1 MAAKFESSG
10 LAGFAA
16 ANNNNAVVLTLPA
29 TRPVGSVLLIF
40 AFAKLITATV
50 TTAPAGYT
58 LLGTWTSGTAGGGRC
73 WLYAKE
79 VVGGETAPSIAITG
93 ATGTTGE
100 EWGAGMSCYSD
111 VDLAGGIANILDGT
125 ATVTDA
131 AGTTTCTYAANTIAQ
146 ADSMLVRFLARWE
159 DANITFTGSAGYTQR
174 HGVSTTNRTGA
185 NFQAQDKL
193 ATASGVQ
200 ASSTVTPSASTNIRY
215 LAISL
220 ALKSKPPDKF
230 GTLTDD
236 FATTV
241 DKSVKWKSATAQVV
255 WEAGQAKL
263 PSTASVSVNLRTDV
277 NTGPFYDLIGSSIA
291 AKVTLPPNATNRFCR
306 FQIIASP
313 PVFNN
318 QLQIYRDPAAN
329 QLFAIRTLDGINS
342 SGSGTVTYD
351 PVAHAWWRIRES
363 GGTVYC
369 EAGPDGVNY
378 PTLLGSWATSTCK
391 GLGSGWVEFLIS
403 GGTTDGAS
411 MFVDNVNYLPPSPLY
426 ETLLDD
432 FTRADN
438 PVYTNAENLWAQNRL
453 DWSTLTLARVIGNRL
468 GNPGATYEQALSIPT
483 LGPGDF
489 DFLVDCAVTGAS
501 PSEIAIWFCLANTGT
516 ASATMRGFCFIGS
529 AATAYW
535 AVRRYANGANQG
547 TIVGPAAISPIV
559 AGDTWWC
566 AKRGNHYTIYR
577 KAGSGDYSKVIEF
590 DDIWGYTDGPIAIE
604 MSDATIRWDNVRGGP
619 WTGLGPSTKYG
630 VVAQAITFGK
640 AVVAQPQTR
649 YGVVALPVTFIKA
662 VSGVRKAF
670 GVVALPMTFSKA
682 VVGQRKTFGVVA
694 LPVTFTKA
702 VSGVRKTFGVSAMPI
717 TFGKDVKAVLKKFG
731 VVAAPFT
738 FSSTTQ
744 GKLTALGKV
753 VMTITFG
760 KDVLWGTPTTKVL
773 NKLNTFNM
781 GVTPV
786 KRIYAGIKQVWP

>member
-100 EWGAGMSCYSD
+100 EWGAGMACYSD

-125 ATVTDA
+125 AAVTDA
-131 AGTTTCTYAANTIAQ
+131 SGTTTCTYAANTITQ

-159 DANITFTGSAGYTQR
+159 DLNVTFTASATWNQR

-185 NFQAQDKL
+185 NFQTQDKV
-193 ATASGVQ
+193 ASASGSQ
-200 ASSTVTPSASTNIRY
+200 ASTTVTPSSSVNTRY
-215 LAISL
+215 LAVSF
-220 ALKSKPPDKF
+220 ALKSAP
-230 GTLTDD
+230 
-236 FATTV
+236 
-241 DKSVKWKSATAQVV
+241 
-255 WEAGQAKL
+255 
-263 PSTASVSVNLRTDV
+263 
-277 NTGPFYDLIGSSIA
+277 
-291 AKVTLPPNATNRFCR
+291 
-306 FQIIASP
+306 P
-313 PVFNN
+313 PVP
-318 QLQIYRDPAAN
+318 LVED
-329 QLFAIRTLDGINS
+329 LLDNFDRADG
-342 SGSGTVTYD
+342 
-351 PVAHAWWRIRES
+351 PV
-363 GGTVYC
+363 Y
-369 EAGPDGVNY
+369 AG
-378 PTLLGSWATSTCK
+378 A
-391 GLGSGWVEFLIS
+391 
-403 GGTTDGAS
+403 GAS
-411 MFVDNVNYLPPSPLY
+411 
-426 ETLLDD
+426 
-432 FTRADN
+432 
-438 PVYTNAENLWAQNRL
+438 LWDQNRI
-453 DWSTLTLARVIGNRL
+453 DWSTDTLARIYSNRL
-468 GNPGATYEQALSIPT
+468 GNPGATYEQAVSKPT

-489 DFLVDCAVTGAS
+489 DLIVECAVTGAA
-501 PSEIAIWFCLANTGT
+501 PNEMAIWFCLAGTGLD
-516 ASATMRGFCFIGS
+516 SANLRGYAFIGS
-529 AATAYW
+529 SASSYW
-535 AVRRYANGANQG
+535 AVRRYSAGVNQG
-547 TIVGPAAISPIV
+547 VIAGPASLPPIV
-559 AGDTWWC
+559 AGDTVWF
-566 AKRGNHYTIYR
+566 AKRGTTFTIYR
-577 KAGSGDYSKVIEF
+577 KPSGGSYSKILSF
-590 DDIWGYTDGPIAIE
+590 TDANFSEGKIAME
-604 MSDATIRWDNVRGGP
+604 MSDATIRWDNIRGGP
-619 WTGLGPSTKYG
+619 WTGLGPTTQYG

-640 AVVAQPQTR
+640 DVIAQPQTR
-649 YGVVALPVTFIKA
+649 YGVVALPITFTKA

-670 GVVALPMTFSKA
+670 GVVALPMIFSKA

-702 VSGVRKTFGVSAMPI
+702 VSGVKKTFGISAMPI
-717 TFGKDVKAVLKKFG
+717 TFGKDVKAVSKKFG

-760 KDVLWGTPTTKVL
+760 KDVLWGTPTIKVL